1 MKHLILLTASLPFI
15 ASCSVFDGMVSRN
28 ITDSELPGIPT
39 QINCNPE
46 PTLIYS
52 KAGDLIETIHPILHP
67 TCGAQSSIGAVKGET
82 ATNWWSM
89 FGPATNRASSLP
101 TEATDDD
108 QIGNVIPL
116 NVASD
121 DNPAPVPTPS
131 LAISTPGA
139 PADSPTPTN
148 GAATPNQPNDPVV
161 TDEPVDQEE
170 PNPPSETKADCDGA
184 SHCEPDSKTDP
195 EQHRRWREAV
205 KRNAAAAAEDG

>member
-67 TCGAQSSIGAVKGET
+67 TCGAQSSIG
-82 ATNWWSM
+82 
-89 FGPATNRASSLP
+89 
-101 TEATDDD
+101 
-108 QIGNVIPL
+108 VIPL